1 MLFFQNHTKLDYYE
15 RHHYVN
21 VLKLATEMTFTG
33 KSILNTNCHFID
45 VGVKL
50 LSTKKRKRGKQSN
63 ERTLMNQSCSL
74 TSTANAAI
82 RENL

>member
-50 LSTKKRKRGKQSN
+50 FKYQKKKERKT
-63 ERTLMNQSCSL
+63 E
-74 TSTANAAI
+74 
-82 RENL
+82 